1 MKLGAWICGLAVVLG
16 VAAAYAQPPKP
27 GDVKRKK
34 GPPPPRFAPAA
45 AREDGGTVAKSRDA
59 ASFAAQ
65 GDSSEAAIPWFAT
78 LTRGLDEAK
87 RTGKPILFVSA
98 APHCAGVSGM
108 W

>member
-1 MKLGAWICGLAVVLG
+1 MLVRRAEPQSASN
-16 VAAAYAQPPKP
+16 
-27 GDVKRKK
+27 RKK
-34 GPPPPRFAPAA
+34 GPPPPRFDPAA

-78 LTRGLDEAK
+78 LTRGLEEAK

-98 APHCAGVSGM
+98 APYCAGVSGM